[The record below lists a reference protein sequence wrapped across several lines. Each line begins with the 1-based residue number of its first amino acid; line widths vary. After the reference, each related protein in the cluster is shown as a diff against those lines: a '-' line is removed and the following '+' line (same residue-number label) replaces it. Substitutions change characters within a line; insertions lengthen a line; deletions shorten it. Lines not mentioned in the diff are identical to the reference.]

1 MRHVLI
7 LVSVLLASPVA
18 FAGDQTGQPV
28 QAQSPLPAT
37 TPQPTDIH
45 KLLQELRDM
54 DTSTD
59 RVGDHVVGEEMC

>member
-7 LVSVLLASPVA
+7 LVSVLMASPVA

-28 QAQSPLPAT
+28 QAQSSPSAT
-37 TPQPTDIH
+37 APQPVNIQ
-45 KLLQELRDM
+45 KILQELRDM